1 MTKASAVPSTAAG
14 SGVDILVDLN
24 VDIAIATVT
33 INTIVGGTTTTASM
47 DYEIC
52 LNP

>member
-1 MTKASAVPSTAAG
+1 MTEPRCPEHRRWQWRG
-14 SGVDILVDLN
+14 ILVDLN

-33 INTIVGGTTTTASM
+33 INIIVGGTTTTASM
-47 DYEIC
+47 DYEVC